1 MSKYSDNAGLIAE
14 ARVKELE
21 AFVRSI
27 AWGPPHMIEP
37 LHYINSLVD
46 KAQKLCPKEGDKEA
60 PSNVV
65 HFDKS

>member
-21 AFVRSI
+21 AFVHSI

-46 KAQKLCPKEGDKEA
+46 KAQKLCPRVAEVYEFPQTKEK
-60 PSNVV
+60 
-65 HFDKS
+65 K